1 MIANKSKLT
10 IKLFIAV
17 WIILALNILLKITF
31 NYWQPYIIPNNTLQ
45 IISNFIDN
53 NIIVKMILNKFFW
66 MIGTSFMILASIQE
80 WKFNKKY
87 LIILLICAVIS
98 AVDDFTPLDSIIDT
112 IIMLFTLIGIPLI
125 INKKKWLTTIL
136 TFVFSYVFLFLSLW
150 LNGFS
155 KTDDMPYLIA
165 ILFNNDYYIMLIF
178 NYFLFNFFKK
188 RRDKYG

>member
-165 ILFNNDYYIMLIF
+165 ILFNNDYYIMLIL
-178 NYFLFNFFKK
+178 NYFVFNFIRKEK
-188 RRDKYG
+188 

>member
-1 MIANKSKLT
+1 MINNKSKLAT
-10 IKLFIAV
+10 KLFIAV
-17 WIILALNILLKITF
+17 WIVLALHITLKLTF
-31 NYWQPYIIPNNTLQ
+31 NYWQPYVIPNDTLQ

-53 NIIVKMILNKFFW
+53 NTIVKMILNKFFW

-98 AVDDFTPLDSIIDT
+98 AVDDFTLLDSIIDT
-112 IIMLFTLIGIPLI
+112 IIMIFTLIGIPLI

-150 LNGFS
+150 LKGFS

-165 ILFNNDYYIMLIF
+165 ILFNNDYYIMLIL
-178 NYFLFNFFKK
+178 NYFVFNFIKTK
-188 RRDKYG
+188 EE